1 MIAADPRWE
10 ATLVPSYVT
19 AHYAL
24 SIIQLIAA
32 IYYHQMEGVNRTGT
46 RIVKRDI
53 MLDKG
58 ATPGEDGMVVSVLE
72 RGWQGRSTNC
82 EVRCPKKH

>member
-1 MIAADPRWE
+1 MVAGDGNWVAIHTVSVIAHASE
-10 ATLVPSYVT
+10 KQAPSLLYVT

-58 ATPGEDGMVVSVLE
+58 ATLQRRRTTVVVSALE
-72 RGWQGRSTNC
+72 RG
-82 EVRCPKKH
+82 